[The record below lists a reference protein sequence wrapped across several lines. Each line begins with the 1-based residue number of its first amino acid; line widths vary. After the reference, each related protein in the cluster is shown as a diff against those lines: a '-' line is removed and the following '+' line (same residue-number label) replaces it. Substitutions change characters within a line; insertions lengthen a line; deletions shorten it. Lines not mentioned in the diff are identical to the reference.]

1 MVLWGFVDYENIGS
15 LKGIEFSKYEKLYIF
30 CGPKNPNIKLGD
42 VVINEFLNIEI
53 IKLKTTG
60 ANNLDFHIAYYL
72 GKFSETAPK
81 EVQFHVISKD
91 NGFNGL
97 VSHIKKTGR
106 PCKKIVPIDNSE
118 NTPSIKLS
126 SSAKLAVE
134 RLLNTDGRKR
144 PRKDKSLINWIESQC
159 RSLSK
164 DINAKKTLEEL
175 IKAGLI
181 KNDDSGIKYSLK
193 KPK

>member
-1 MVLWGFVDYENIGS
+1 MLWGFVDYENIGS

-42 VVINEFLNIEI
+42 VVINEFLKIEI
-53 IKLKTTG
+53 IKLKSTG

-97 VSHIKKTGR
+97 ISHIKKTGR
-106 PCKKIVPIDNSE
+106 SCKKIVPIECSE
-118 NTPSIKLS
+118 NNSPPPKLTTC
-126 SSAKLAVE
+126 AKLAVE

-144 PRKDKSLINWIESQC
+144 PRKEKPLINWIESQC
-159 RSLSK
+159 RSVSK

-181 KNDDSGIKYSLK
+181 KNDNSGIKYSLK